1 MHYMT
6 FQRIIFIGFL
16 LIVNSFLAQ
25 EIEVL
30 KSNSNVV
37 IEELTNLNTKYREC
51 NLSLM
56 PNGDVLYF
64 MSTRSR
70 LGSNGLGDGDI
81 YRVLRNVDEWDRPEF
96 VSEINTYNG
105 EDEPSVSYDGE
116 KIYFQSWKDN
126 WEGTGGPYYEAI
138 IENREL
144 IGVRGLG
151 GGINRFFRREFR
163 ANFGYATDG
172 MAVSPDGNLFIV
184 ACGSQYEGNMD
195 LYYSTNTNGTWSF
208 LKRLDVSTKG
218 NERSVYIA
226 SDNQT
231 IYFSSDG
238 YGGFGGLDI
247 LKTTFKNGQTGPV
260 SNIGKPFNTRK
271 NDMGF
276 VISGKGE
283 SAFFIRDLDIYYAD
297 LKNIDDKIKP
307 SASSLVYGKV
317 LLNGK
322 PAKEEIIVT
331 SNGNIIGKGTTD
343 ENGKYSIS
351 ISTSIERAKVFI
363 NASVDDVFTP
373 KEIVS
378 KGQRYEE
385 FEVDFQSENIKTEP
399 KLKQVNLIEDK
410 EDIIRGNEL
419 IIYFDFNLAKIEAKE
434 ITKLNSLV
442 KMIHSSSIVMIVG
455 HTDQVGTIEYN
466 EHLSIKRAEAVKDWL
481 IQNTQVKS
489 TQIDLKFKGESE
501 LLNNGTNTNE
511 RALNRRVTVKVVSH

>member
-1 MHYMT
+1 MT
-6 FQRIIFIGFL
+6 TYKFFFIAYLFF
-16 LIVNSFLAQ
+16 INSFLAQ
-25 EIEVL
+25 EVEVL
-30 KSNSNVV
+30 KYNSNVV
-37 IEELTNLNTKYREC
+37 IEELTTLNTKYREC

-81 YRVLRNVDEWDRPEF
+81 YRVVKNGNEWSRPEF
-96 VSEINTYNG
+96 VSQINTFNG

-116 KIYFQSWKDN
+116 KIFFQSWKDN

-144 IGVRGLG
+144 MGIRGLG

-163 ANFGYATDG
+163 ANMGYATDG

-184 ACGSQYEGNMD
+184 ACGSQYDGNMD
-195 LYYSTNTNGTWSF
+195 LYYSKKTNDTWSF

-238 YGGFGGLDI
+238 HGGFGGLDI
-247 LKTTFKNGQTGPV
+247 LKTTFNNGQTGPV

-283 SAFFIRDLDIYYAD
+283 SAFFIRDLDIYFAD
-297 LKNIDDKIKP
+297 LKDVDDKIKP
-307 SASSLVYGKV
+307 SSSSLIFGKV
-317 LLNGK
+317 LIDGKPAIEEVFVKLNGK
-322 PAKEEIIVT
+322 
-331 SNGNIIGKGTTD
+331 IIGKATTD
-343 ENGKYSIS
+343 ENGKYTIS
-351 ISTSIERAKVFI
+351 ISTSIVKAEVFI
-363 NASVDDVFTP
+363 NETVERVFSP

-385 FEVDFQSENIKTEP
+385 FEVDFQAEKIKTEP
-399 KLKQVNLIEDK
+399 ELKQVNLIEDK
-410 EDIIRGNEL
+410 EDIERVDEL
-419 IIYFDFNLAKIEAKE
+419 IIYFDFDLANIEAKE
-434 ITKLNSLV
+434 ITKLNSLIE
-442 KMIHSSSIVMIVG
+442 MIHSGSMVMIVG
-455 HTDQVGTIEYN
+455 HTDHVGTKDYN
-466 EHLSIKRAEAVKDWL
+466 KDLSIKRAKAVKDWL
-481 IQNTQVKS
+481 LQNTQIKS

-501 LLNNGTNTNE
+501 LLNNGTDPKE
-511 RALNRRVTVKVVSH
+511 RALNRRVTVKVMRH

>member
-1 MHYMT
+1 MT
-6 FQRIIFIGFL
+6 FQKIILIGFVS
-16 LIVNSFLAQ
+16 IVNSFLTQ

-51 NLSLM
+51 NLTLM

-70 LGSNGLGDGDI
+70 LGSNGFGDGDI
-81 YRVLRNVDEWDRPEF
+81 YRVLRNDDQWDRPEF

-105 EDEPSVSYDGE
+105 EDEPSVSFDGE

-138 IENREL
+138 IENRQL
-144 IGVRGLG
+144 IGIRGLG
-151 GGINRFFRREFR
+151 GGINRFFRKEFR

-172 MAVSPDGNLFIV
+172 MAISPDGNLFIV
-184 ACGSQYEGNMD
+184 ACGSQYDGNMD
-195 LYYSTNTNGTWSF
+195 LYYSKKTNGTWSF

-238 YGGFGGLDI
+238 YGGYGGLDI
-247 LKTTFKNGQTGPV
+247 LKTTFNNGQTGPV

-283 SAFFIRDLDIYYAD
+283 SAFFIRDLDIYFAD
-297 LKNIDDKIKP
+297 LKDVDDKIKP
-307 SASSLVYGKV
+307 SASSLIFGKV
-317 LLNGK
+317 LINGK
-322 PAKEEIIVT
+322 PAKKEVLVV
-331 SNGNIIGKGTTD
+331 SKGNVIGKATTD

-351 ISTSIERAKVFI
+351 ISASIEKAKVFI
-363 NASVDDVFTP
+363 NENIDDVFTP

-385 FEVDFQSENIKTEP
+385 FEVNFQSDNIKTEP

-410 EDIIRGNEL
+410 EDKEKVDEF
-419 IIYFDFNLAKIEAKE
+419 IIYFDFDLVKIENKE
-434 ITKLNSLV
+434 ITKLNRLI
-442 KMIHSSSIVMIVG
+442 KIIHSESKVMIVG
-455 HTDQVGTIEYN
+455 HTDHVGTKEYN
-466 EHLSIKRAEAVKDWL
+466 IDLSNKRAEAVNDWL

-489 TQIDLKFKGESE
+489 TQIDLKYKGESE
-501 LLNNGTNTNE
+501 ILNNGTNLKE
-511 RALNRRVTVKVVSH
+511 RALNRRVVVKVIND